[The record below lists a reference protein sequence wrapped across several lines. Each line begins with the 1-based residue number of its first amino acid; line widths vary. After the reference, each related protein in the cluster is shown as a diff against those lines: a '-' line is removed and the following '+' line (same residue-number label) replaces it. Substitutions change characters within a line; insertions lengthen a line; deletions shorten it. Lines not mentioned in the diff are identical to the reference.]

1 MLMDDTE
8 DSGEAQVKLDDHVP
22 DMLFIH
28 GIDDNVVQYNQTNV
42 VVDALRLSLGEPD
55 RCEEVLLENVGHAD
69 TVLHLMFG
77 GVTRDVV
84 LGRRQQQQE
93 AAISGR

>member
-1 MLMDDTE
+1 MLFEDDIE
-8 DSGEAQVKLDDHVP
+8 DNNGDAVPVPVKLDDHVP

-28 GIDDNVVQYNQTNV
+28 GIDDNVVQYNQTNI
-42 VVDALRLSLGEPD
+42 VVDALRSSLGEPD

-77 GVTRDVV
+77 GVTRDVI
-84 LGRRQQQQE
+84 LGRQ
-93 AAISGR
+93 